1 MDHRIAIIGAG
12 VSGLTCG
19 VVLAE
24 NGFDVHLFA
33 ADPPGETTSAVAA
46 AMWFPYDAEP
56 ADKVISW
63 ALESYEI
70 FRDLSRDPATGV
82 SMIELRTFSRGP
94 ELKIPSW
101 AARMNAR
108 SSGPTE
114 FVMTVPLSDSSIYLD
129 YLRTRLL
136 AAGGKL
142 TTDIRFEKPEEV
154 DPAFDVVINCAG
166 IGARTLVRDSEL
178 EPHRGQVV
186 LVEKLDLSGAVVC
199 DDPPLMYA
207 IPRTNDCV
215 FGGTNEISDDLAPDP
230 EVTDAITSECC
241 AILKIAPPRIIA
253 TRVGLRPYRKS
264 GVRVEAGRL
273 ADGRALIHNY
283 GHGGAGF
290 TLSWGCARTALEL
303 VKACASPKTP

>member
-1 MDHRIAIIGAG
+1 MNHRIAIIGAG

-24 NGFDVHLFA
+24 NGFEVHLLA
-33 ADPPGETTSAVAA
+33 ADLISKTTSAVAA

-56 ADKVISW
+56 ADKVVPW
-63 ALESYEI
+63 ALESYDV
-70 FRDLSRDPATGV
+70 FRALTHDPATGV
-82 SMIELRTFSRGP
+82 SMIELRQFRRSEDLQIPAWAETF
-94 ELKIPSW
+94 
-101 AARMNAR
+101 NAR
-108 SSGPTE
+108 STKSTE

-136 AAGGKL
+136 VAGGKL
-142 TTDIRFEKPEEV
+142 TTGIRLDKPEEV
-154 DPAFDVVINCAG
+154 DPAFDLVINCAG
-166 IGARTLVRDSEL
+166 IGARTLVSDLDL

-186 LVEKLDLSGAVVC
+186 LVEKLDLPGAVVC

-215 FGGTNEISDDLAPDP
+215 LGGTNEISDDLVPDP
-230 EVTDAITSECC
+230 DVTAAIISECS

-273 ADGRALIHNY
+273 ADGRPTIHNY

-290 TLSWGCARTALEL
+290 TLSWGCARTVLEL
-303 VKACASPKTP
+303 AKACASPKTR